1 MEVVDFDLQKFVKLH
16 ILIVKSFILAASV
29 LLANNFGKTAS
40 NYFSIAL
47 PIYLLTLDN
56 ISEILCETDM
66 VL

>member
-1 MEVVDFDLQKFVKLH
+1 MEVLDFDLQKFVKLH

-40 NYFSIAL
+40 NYFSI
-47 PIYLLTLDN
+47 
-56 ISEILCETDM
+56 DM